1 MSDAE
6 QRATSRPR
14 FLARNTPRWHKPLMD
29 RQAHE
34 LTILSLVAVL
44 GTMLAAMREDET
56 FMAVFAAQ
64 AAFAFASLV
73 RRRFGKRPHR

>member
-44 GTMLAAMREDET
+44 GTMLASIRDDET

-64 AAFAFASLV
+64 AAFAFVSLM
-73 RRRFGKRPHR
+73 RRQRPRR

>member
-1 MSDAE
+1 
-6 QRATSRPR
+6 
-14 FLARNTPRWHKPLMD
+14 MD